1 MSALSGQLPVSQFS
15 AVKEKHKM
23 ASHLA
28 CLSSGAVNIVTIH
41 GTVWA
46 GKDSEDRFVSMPGDL
61 GGSWLFE
68 GFGGRQCAE
77 WSGCARSCWVAPASS
92 GGGCGSPSLLRA
104 SRPTASSA
112 PRHLHLSPVNSEPGR
127 CFENRMLGLRIIK
140 EKTER
145 ETV

>member
-1 MSALSGQLPVSQFS
+1 MSALFGQLPVSQFS

-46 GKDSEDRFVSMPGDL
+46 GKDFEDCLVSMPGDL
-61 GGSWLFE
+61 GDSWLSG
-68 GFGGRQCAE
+68 GFGGRHCAE
-77 WSGCARSCWVAPASS
+77 WSGSARSCWVSPSS
-92 GGGCGSPSLLRA
+92 PGGGCGSLSLLQA
-104 SRPTASSA
+104 SRPSASSA
-112 PRHLHLSPVNSEPGR
+112 PRHLHLSLVNSEPGR